1 MEFNAESLGRFFIAT
16 SATILVSGCAV
27 TSVFNPYPNQ
37 AKTYQSAMAD
47 GSVPHN
53 TAASDA
59 VLLDLSED
67 RESADAML
75 YMMERG
81 RIAQVN
87 SKFEESKQDFQLV
100 IDKFEQQDLASTIEA
115 SDVGAKSASMLTNDN
130 AIPYSGAGYE
140 RIFTHHHQA
149 LNYWG
154 LGDVEGASIEFRK
167 VALEQQILLEKYEAE
182 IAEAQQ
188 EAEENDFDVSTV
200 SNEFVGL
207 DTIAGQVKSSFQN
220 AYTFYTSAAFWEAIG
235 ELNNALV
242 DYKKAYEINPS
253 VDMIKQD
260 IARVSKRLGTSVS
273 TKDLNMPA
281 EDEGT
286 VVLLFE
292 DGFVPAKSEMKISLP
307 TFDGGIVSVAFPT
320 YEPELWSRAISL
332 KVLDDNFTDYGLTHP
347 LADVGVLAVKDL
359 KEQLPAIAVRQ
370 ALRAFAK
377 YAMQKQSGEHLGLAG
392 ALVANL
398 YNVFS
403 ESADRRSWLTLPN
416 SAQGLR
422 INLPKGAR
430 ELSLSAGVAQ
440 TRLQLEIEPKKTTFV
455 RVVHVN
461 NQLIPQ
467 IFKI

>member
-1 MEFNAESLGRFFIAT
+1 MEFNAGSLGRFFIAT
-16 SATILVSGCAV
+16 GTTLLISGCAV

-37 AKTYQSAMAD
+37 ARSFQSALVD
-47 GSVPHN
+47 GSVPQN
-53 TAASDA
+53 TAVSDA
-59 VLLDLSED
+59 VLLDLSEH
-67 RESADAML
+67 REGADAML

-81 RIAQVN
+81 RILQIN

-115 SDVGAKSASMLTNDN
+115 SDVGAKGASMLTNDN

-154 LGDVEGASIEFRK
+154 LGDLEGASIEFRK

-182 IAEAQQ
+182 IAEAQE
-188 EAEENDFDVSTV
+188 EAEENNFDVSAV
-200 SNEFVGL
+200 SSEFAGL
-207 DTIAGQVKSSFQN
+207 DAIAGQVKSSFQN
-220 AYTFYTSAAFWEAIG
+220 AYTFYTSAAFWEAVG

-253 VDMIKQD
+253 VEMIKQD
-260 IARVSKRLGTSVS
+260 IARVSKKLGSSVS
-273 TKDLNMPA
+273 SKSLNLPKD
-281 EDEGT
+281 DEGT

-292 DGFVPAKSEMKISLP
+292 DGFVPAKSEVKISLP

-320 YEPELWSRAISL
+320 YDTQLWPRSISL
-332 KVLDDNFTDYGLTHP
+332 KVLDDNFTDHGLTHP
-347 LADVGVLAVKDL
+347 LADVGALAVKDL
-359 KEQLPAIAVRQ
+359 KEQIPAIAVRQ

-377 YAMQKQSGEHLGLAG
+377 YAMQKQSGDNLGLAG

-398 YNVFS
+398 YNILS

-416 SAQGLR
+416 STQALR
-422 INLPKGAR
+422 INLPEGAR
-430 ELSLSAGVAQ
+430 ELGLSAGLAQ
-440 TRLQLEIEPKKTTFV
+440 TRLQLEIEPKRTTFV

>member
-100 IDKFEQQDLASTIEA
+100 IDKFEQQDLASTIEV

-154 LGDVEGASIEFRK
+154 LGDVEGASI
-167 VALEQQILLEKYEAE
+167 
-182 IAEAQQ
+182 
-188 EAEENDFDVSTV
+188 
-200 SNEFVGL
+200 
-207 DTIAGQVKSSFQN
+207 
-220 AYTFYTSAAFWEAIG
+220 
-235 ELNNALV
+235 
-242 DYKKAYEINPS
+242 
-253 VDMIKQD
+253 
-260 IARVSKRLGTSVS
+260 
-273 TKDLNMPA
+273 
-281 EDEGT
+281 
-286 VVLLFE
+286 
-292 DGFVPAKSEMKISLP
+292 
-307 TFDGGIVSVAFPT
+307 
-320 YEPELWSRAISL
+320 
-332 KVLDDNFTDYGLTHP
+332 
-347 LADVGVLAVKDL
+347 
-359 KEQLPAIAVRQ
+359 
-370 ALRAFAK
+370 
-377 YAMQKQSGEHLGLAG
+377 
-392 ALVANL
+392 
-398 YNVFS
+398 
-403 ESADRRSWLTLPN
+403 
-416 SAQGLR
+416 
-422 INLPKGAR
+422 
-430 ELSLSAGVAQ
+430 
-440 TRLQLEIEPKKTTFV
+440 
-455 RVVHVN
+455 
-461 NQLIPQ
+461 
-467 IFKI
+467 